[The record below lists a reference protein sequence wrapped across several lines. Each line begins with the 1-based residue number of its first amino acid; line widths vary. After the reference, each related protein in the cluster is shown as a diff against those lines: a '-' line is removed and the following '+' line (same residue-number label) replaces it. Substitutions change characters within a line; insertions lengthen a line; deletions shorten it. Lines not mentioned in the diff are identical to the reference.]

1 MNATSFLDCDFAS
14 LAYELLDNTST
25 VIYAKDLSFRYLLI
39 NRQFEE
45 LFHVDRATILGKTDH
60 DVFPIDLA
68 DAFRENDRI
77 VKESGMPLRCEE
89 VAPHDDGPHRYVSVK
104 FPLRNDQG
112 VCYAIAGISTD
123 ITEKVR
129 AQHQIASLEY
139 RQSLILDSV
148 ADGICGLDS
157 AGRIAFVNQAAERML
172 EVSSA
177 DLEGRC
183 HSQIVVPRKPN
194 GLYHVDAEPHPVR
207 AVLNGQPT
215 IKVPNAT
222 FRRHDGTLLPVEY
235 TVSPVCNNGETV
247 GAVLAFRDATA
258 RLKQLEIE
266 QEVQTALR
274 IQMSLYPKQM
284 PMIEGFDF
292 ASICL
297 PCSKACGDYFDFI
310 HWDENRL
317 GIAVGDV
324 SGHGLGPA
332 VEMVATR
339 AVLRTLILNESS
351 PEKCLNQLNRIL
363 SDDLP
368 EDMFVTL
375 FLAVLNTH
383 ERTLTYA
390 AAAHEAILLRANGDV
405 QTLKSTGTILG
416 MQKEAIFKCGE
427 TIQFQTGDLL
437 LIATD
442 GLAESMSPERR
453 LFGQARIIDVLRQHR
468 SESAHEILCAM
479 MAATE
484 AFRQFECSRDDVT
497 AVAIKLV

>member
-1 MNATSFLDCDFAS
+1 MDATSSLDSEFAS

-25 VIYAKDLSFRYLLI
+25 VIYAKDLDFRYLLI

-45 LFHVDRATILGKTDH
+45 LFHIDRASILGKTDH
-60 DVFPIDLA
+60 DVFPADLA

-77 VKESGMPLRCEE
+77 VKETGMPLRCEE
-89 VAPHDDGPHRYVSVK
+89 VAPHDDGPHRYFSVK

-112 VCYAIAGISTD
+112 DCYAIAGISTD

-129 AQHQIASLEY
+129 AQHEIASLEY

-148 ADGICGLDS
+148 EDGICGLDS

-172 EVSSA
+172 EESTA
-177 DLEGRC
+177 DLAGRC

-194 GLYHVDAEPHPVR
+194 GLFQADAEPYPVK
-207 AVLNGQPT
+207 AVLNGQPS
-215 IKVPNAT
+215 IKVPDAT
-222 FRRHDGTLLPVEY
+222 FRRHDGTLLPVQY

-284 PMIEGFDF
+284 PVIEGFEF
-292 ASICL
+292 AAICL

-310 HWDENRL
+310 HWDENQL

-351 PEKCLNQLNRIL
+351 PDQCLNQLNRIL
-363 SDDLP
+363 SEDLP

-375 FLAVLNTH
+375 FLAVLNTQA
-383 ERTLTYA
+383 RTLNYA
-390 AAAHEAILLRANGDV
+390 AAAHEAILLRANGHV

-416 MQKEAIFKCGE
+416 MQKEAVFRSGE
-427 TIQFQTGDLL
+427 TIEFQTGDLL

-442 GLAESMSPERR
+442 GLAESMSPDRR
-453 LFGQARIIDVLRQHR
+453 LFGQARIIDELRRHQ
-468 SESAHEILCAM
+468 SESAHQILSAM
-479 MAATE
+479 RAASE
-484 AFRQFECSRDDVT
+484 AFRQCESNRDDVT

>member
-1 MNATSFLDCDFAS
+1 MDATSSIDREFAS

-25 VIYAKDLSFRYLLI
+25 VIYAKDLEFRYLLI

-45 LFHVDRATILGKTDH
+45 LFHVDRASILGKTDH
-60 DVFPIDLA
+60 DVFPKELA
-68 DAFRENDRI
+68 DAFRVNDRR
-77 VKESGMPLRCEE
+77 VKESGLTLRFEE
-89 VAPHDDGPHRYVSVK
+89 VAPHDDGPHRYFSVK
-104 FPLRNDQG
+104 FPLRNQLG

-129 AQHQIASLEY
+129 AEHEIASLEY
-139 RQSLILDSV
+139 QQNLILDSI

-157 AGRIAFVNQAAERML
+157 AGRIAFVNQAAERL
-172 EVSSA
+172 LDASAA

-194 GLYHVDAEPHPVR
+194 GFYQPDPEPYPVK
-207 AVLNGQPT
+207 AVLNGQPS
-215 IKVPNAT
+215 IKVPDAT
-222 FRRHDGTLLPVEY
+222 FRRDDGTLLPVEY
-235 TVSPVCNNGETV
+235 TVSPVCSDGETV

-258 RLKQLEIE
+258 RLKQREIE

-274 IQMSLYPKQM
+274 IQMSLYPKDVPQI
-284 PMIEGFDF
+284 PGFDF
-292 ASICL
+292 ASVCL

-310 HWDENRL
+310 PWGEHQL

-339 AVLRTLILNESS
+339 AVLRTLILQESR
-351 PEKCLNQLNRIL
+351 PHQCLNQLNRIL
-363 SDDLP
+363 SEDLP

-375 FLAVLNTH
+375 FLASLNT
-383 ERTLTYA
+383 EDRTLTYA
-390 AAAHEAILLRANGDV
+390 GAAHEAILLRANGDV
-405 QTLKSTGTILG
+405 GPLKSTGTILG
-416 MQKEAIFKCGE
+416 MQKDATFASGAKIVL
-427 TIQFQTGDLL
+427 QTGDIL

-453 LFGQARIIDVLRQHR
+453 LFGQSRIIEVLQRHQ
-468 SESAHEILCAM
+468 SESAAEILNAM
-479 MAATE
+479 MSASE
-484 AFRQFECSRDDVT
+484 AFRQCESSRDDVT